1 QVAAQ
6 DRSAAHA
13 AALAPASEPG
23 ESPTSVSEV
32 VSSVAVSAPYAIG
45 AELNAS
51 GTDPDTA
58 EADADVAATGS
69 RPAETGPSPA
79 GTDGG
84 TPQAEEPPD
93 DGEASS
99 RSRRMP
105 IVQPPSTAGVRVV
118 TAASA
123 QGPDANAPED

>member
-1 QVAAQ
+1 ASVPAA
-6 DRSAAHA
+6 
-13 AALAPASEPG
+13 
-23 ESPTSVSEV
+23 
-32 VSSVAVSAPYAIG
+32 
-45 AELNAS
+45 
-51 GTDPDTA
+51 
-58 EADADVAATGS
+58 
-69 RPAETGPSPA
+69 TGPSPA

-84 TPQAEEPPD
+84 TPPAEEPPD

-123 QGPDANAPED
+123 QGPDANAPEDRDSASQNEPSHADGADTAGDSGRAAETAEATAPSAEAGSDDAARARSEEHTSELQSRFDLV